1 LGVEWELAKREKE
14 LLWLRPSEAEAELTK
29 SREARITGPL
39 IATKSSR
46 ITFVAEKYWFG
57 KQANGRRSVI
67 SHENSQLVRREQFAA
82 AIKHWT
88 CSSIG

>member
-1 LGVEWELAKREKE
+1 VAVI
-14 LLWLRPSEAEAELTK
+14 A
-29 SREARITGPL
+29 SRTRIRRTNITPYSGPL

-67 SHENSQLVRREQFAA
+67 SRENSQLVRLEQFAA
-82 AIKHWT
+82 AIKDLEVQLDRIDRKG
-88 CSSIG
+88 S